1 MAAVERIL
9 KLLAELLNAE
19 SPRTAEELKIG
30 VNNLS
35 DMQMY
40 PDDLVAFRRAFN
52 RDKAALKEMGVPI
65 DVIPVDGSAR
75 EVEAYYVDNKD
86 YYLPDLELS
95 DEELIAL
102 NYAANSVH
110 LTDGLTEDE
119 AIRKLGGYLG
129 SDQGLSITEY
139 ADANSTLPELFNAIS
154 NRSPITFT
162 YNDKPRTLNPYLLQ
176 FEGEKWYLTGYELED
191 EKLKSFRLDRIE
203 ALNFSEETEGYEI
216 PENVKG
222 ANLLP
227 FSYGDDQEIKARV
240 QIDNAYVPWVE
251 QNLDT
256 EVNDGIANFM
266 VANYDSFIDRVLM
279 LLDHAEIISPQILRE
294 RLIIRLEKMRDRTE
308 DVDA

>member
-19 SPRTAEELKIG
+19 SPRTAEELKTR

-65 DVIPVDGSAR
+65 DVISVDGSAR

>member
-65 DVIPVDGSAR
+65 DVIPVDGSVR

-294 RLIIRLEKMRDRTE
+294 RLIIRLEKIRDRTE

>member
-65 DVIPVDGSAR
+65 DVIPVDGSVR

-203 ALNFSEETEGYEI
+203 ALNFSDETEGYEI

-294 RLIIRLEKMRDRTE
+294 RLIIRLEKIRDRTE